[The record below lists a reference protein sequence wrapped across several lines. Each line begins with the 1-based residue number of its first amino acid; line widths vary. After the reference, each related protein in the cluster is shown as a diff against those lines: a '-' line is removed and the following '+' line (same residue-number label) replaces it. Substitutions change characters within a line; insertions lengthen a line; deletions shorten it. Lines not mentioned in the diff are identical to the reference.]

1 MPQTKKMFN
10 DQMFGMMKPTA
21 YIINCSRGPLIDTDA
36 LVRALDAKKIAGC
49 ALDTTDPEPLP
60 SEEAGLEKR
69 PEAQNLVGI
78 YAALAETTVA
88 AVLGQFGNANFSTFK
103 TALVDLA
110 VARLG
115 PICTEMK
122 RLQGDQKYL
131 DDVLKDGADRAR
143 VVRLTD
149 PPPPLATRSWR

>member
-1 MPQTKKMFN
+1 MHLGGAPV
-10 DQMFGMMKPTA
+10 
-21 YIINCSRGPLIDTDA
+21 DA
-36 LVRALDAKKIAGC
+36 DRPRVQVLVELLVGGAEHGLRALELHRHAGEI
-49 ALDTTDPEPLP
+49 L
-60 SEEAGLEKR
+60 
-69 PEAQNLVGI
+69 
-78 YAALAETTVA
+78 
-88 AVLGQFGNANFSTFK
+88 LGQFGNANFSTFK

-143 VVRLTD
+143 VIAAANMRDIKGILGFI
-149 PPPPLATRSWR
+149 R